1 MKNILK
7 IIKCLEKKEEKTM
20 SNEIK
25 KLSIIVPVYYNQD
38 NIPLLYPKLQECII
52 NNNKL
57 KYEIIF
63 VDDGSGDNS
72 YEELQKLANMDSNIR
87 LIKLSK
93 NFGSHTAIL
102 AGLSHCTGDCA
113 TMISAD
119 LQDPPE
125 IILQMFEKWLEGN
138 KVVVAVRADREESFI
153 QKAFSNTYYKLMRK
167 FALKEMPEGGFDC
180 FLIDRKVINI
190 LSQLEEKNTSIV
202 GQILWCG
209 FKPEK
214 IYYVRR
220 KREVGESKWTL
231 SKKIKLFIDSFMAF
245 SYFPIR
251 FISSLGFI
259 IAGAGFLYGL
269 ILVANKLIHGV
280 PIQGWTSLMVMML
293 FLFGINMV
301 MLGILGEY
309 LWRNF
314 DETRKRP
321 VFIIEEK
328 VGFENDKRII

>member
-1 MKNILK
+1 MTSKL
-7 IIKCLEKKEEKTM
+7 
-20 SNEIK
+20 K
-25 KLSIIVPVYYNQD
+25 KLSIIVPVYFNEE
-38 NIPLLYPKLQECII
+38 NLPLFYPQLKKFIDES
-52 NNNKL
+52 NKFD
-57 KYEIIF
+57 YEIVF

-72 YEELQKLANMDSNIR
+72 YAELLKLRSLDERIKV
-87 LIKLSK
+87 IKLSR

-125 IILQMFEKWLEGN
+125 IIIQMFDKWLEGSR
-138 KVVVAVRADREESFI
+138 VVLAVRADREESLI
-153 QKAFSNTYYKLMRK
+153 QKAFSNTYYKLMKK

-190 LSQLEEKNTSIV
+190 LEQLEEKNTSIM

-209 FKPEK
+209 FNPAQ
-214 IYYVRR
+214 IHYVRR
-220 KREVGESKWTL
+220 KREVGKSRWTL
-231 SKKIKLFIDSFMAF
+231 SKKMKLFIDSFMAF

-251 FISSLGFI
+251 FISTLGSI
-259 IAGAGFLYGL
+259 IAGVGFLYGL
-269 ILVANKLIHGV
+269 AIIADRLINGAV
-280 PIQGWTSLMVMML
+280 IQGWTSLMVMML
-293 FLFGINMV
+293 FLFGINML
-301 MLGILGEY
+301 MLGVLGEY

-321 VFIIEEK
+321 TFIIDEK
-328 VGFENDKRII
+328 VGFKEGKTNDDSDKKAV

>member
-1 MKNILK
+1 MTSKL
-7 IIKCLEKKEEKTM
+7 
-20 SNEIK
+20 K
-25 KLSIIVPVYYNQD
+25 KLSIIVPVYFNEE
-38 NIPLLYPKLQECII
+38 NLPLFYPQLKKFIDES
-52 NNNKL
+52 NKFD
-57 KYEIIF
+57 YEIVF

-72 YEELQKLANMDSNIR
+72 YAELLKLRSLDERIKV
-87 LIKLSK
+87 IKLSR

-125 IILQMFEKWLEGN
+125 IIVQMFEKWLEGSR
-138 KVVVAVRADREESFI
+138 VVLAVRADREESLI
-153 QKAFSNTYYKLMRK
+153 QKAFSNTYYKLMKK

-190 LSQLEEKNTSIV
+190 LEQLEEKNTSIM

-209 FKPEK
+209 FNPAQ
-214 IYYVRR
+214 IHYVRR
-220 KREVGESKWTL
+220 KREVGKSRWTL
-231 SKKIKLFIDSFMAF
+231 SKKMKLFIDSFMAF

-251 FISSLGFI
+251 FISTLGSI

-269 ILVANKLIHGV
+269 AIIADRLINGAV
-280 PIQGWTSLMVMML
+280 IQGWTSLMVMML
-293 FLFGINMV
+293 FLFGINML
-301 MLGILGEY
+301 MLGVLGEY

-321 VFIIEEK
+321 TFIIDEK
-328 VGFENDKRII
+328 VGFKEEKTNDDSDKKDV

>member
-1 MKNILK
+1 MKNKL
-7 IIKCLEKKEEKTM
+7 
-20 SNEIK
+20 K
-25 KLSIIVPVYYNQD
+25 KLSIIVPVYFNEE
-38 NIPLLYPKLQECII
+38 NIPLLYPQLKKFII
-52 NNNKL
+52 DNNKFD
-57 KYEIIF
+57 YEIVF
-63 VDDGSGDNS
+63 VDDGSQDNS
-72 YEELQKLANMDSNIR
+72 YQELLKLTQIDPNIKVIKLA
-87 LIKLSK
+87 K

-102 AGLSHCTGDCA
+102 AGLSYCTGDCA
-113 TMISAD
+113 TSIAAD

-125 IILQMFEKWLEGN
+125 IILEMFGKWLNGS
-138 KVVVAVRADREESFI
+138 KVVLAVRADREESRV
-153 QKAFSNTYYKLMRK
+153 QKFFSNTYYKLMKK
-167 FALKEMPEGGFDC
+167 FALKDMPEGGFDC

-190 LSQLEEKNTSIV
+190 LSQLEEKNTSIM

-214 IYYVRR
+214 IYYVRK

-231 SKKIKLFIDSFMAF
+231 SKKIKLFVDSFMAF

-259 IAGAGFLYGL
+259 IAGAGFIYGIII
-269 ILVANKLIHGV
+269 ILNKFINGT

-328 VGFENDKRII
+328 VGFNNDKENL

>member
-1 MKNILK
+1 MTSKL
-7 IIKCLEKKEEKTM
+7 
-20 SNEIK
+20 K
-25 KLSIIVPVYYNQD
+25 KLSIIVPVYFNEE
-38 NIPLLYPKLQECII
+38 NLPLFYPQ
-52 NNNKL
+52 L
-57 KYEIIF
+57 KKFIDESKRFDYEIVF

-72 YEELQKLANMDSNIR
+72 YAELLKLRSLDERIKV
-87 LIKLSK
+87 IKLSR

-125 IILQMFEKWLEGN
+125 IIIQMFDKWLEGN
-138 KVVVAVRADREESFI
+138 RVVLAVRADREESFV
-153 QKAFSNTYYKLMRK
+153 QKAFSNTYYRLMKK
-167 FALKEMPEGGFDC
+167 FALKEMPSGGFDC

-190 LSQLEEKNTSIV
+190 LEQLEEKNTSIM

-209 FKPEK
+209 FNPAQ
-214 IYYVRR
+214 IHYVRR
-220 KREVGESKWTL
+220 KREVGKSRWTL

-251 FISSLGFI
+251 FISTLGSIIATAGFVYGIFI
-259 IAGAGFLYGL
+259 ILDRL
-269 ILVANKLIHGV
+269 INGV
-280 PIQGWTSLMVMML
+280 VIQGWTSLMVMML
-293 FLFGINMV
+293 FLFGVNML
-301 MLGILGEY
+301 MLGVLGEY

-321 VFIIEEK
+321 TFIIDEK
-328 VGFENDKRII
+328 VGFEEEKANDDSYKNAV